1 MDIILASTSQYR
13 HHLLQRLGLRFSC
26 LAPEVDEAIV
36 VGEAPPARA
45 SRLARLKAMSA
56 GLEQDGTPALVI
68 GSDQVAC
75 IADKILRKPGTAE
88 RAAAQ
93 LAACSGQRIRFWTAI
108 SLVSSTG
115 QHWQDMVHSDVE
127 LRHLTQPEIE
137 RYIELDQPLD
147 CAGSFKWESLGISL
161 FQRLETEDPTALEGL
176 PLIKLCELLRQAG
189 ISVPLDSEP
198 L

>member
-1 MDIILASTSQYR
+1 MDIILASTSRYR
-13 HHLLQRLGLRFSC
+13 QHLLQRLGLRFSC

-45 SRLARLKAMSA
+45 SRLARLKALSA
-56 GLEQDGTPALVI
+56 GLEQDGTPAVVI

-115 QHWQDMVHSDVE
+115 QHWQDTVHSDVE
-127 LRHLTQPEIE
+127 FRHLTQPEIE
-137 RYIELDQPLD
+137 RYIELEQPLD

-161 FQRLETEDPTALEGL
+161 FQRLETEDPTALGGL

-198 L
+198 R

>member
-1 MDIILASTSQYR
+1 MDIILASTSRYR
-13 HHLLQRLGLRFSC
+13 QHLLQRLGLRFSC

-45 SRLARLKAMSA
+45 SRLARLKALSV
-56 GLEQDGTPALVI
+56 GLEQCETPTLVI

-75 IADKILRKPGTAE
+75 IEDKILRKPGTVE

-93 LAACSGQRIRFWTAI
+93 LATCSGQRIRFWTAI

-115 QHWQDMVHSDVE
+115 QHWQGMVHSDVE
-127 LRHLTQPEIE
+127 LRHLTQREIE

-161 FQRLETEDPTALEGL
+161 FKRLETEDPTALEGL

-198 L
+198 R

>member
-1 MDIILASTSQYR
+1 MDIILASTSRYR
-13 HHLLQRLGLRFSC
+13 QHLLQRLGLRFSC

-45 SRLARLKAMSA
+45 SRLARLKALSV
-56 GLEQDGTPALVI
+56 GLEQCETPTLVI

-75 IADKILRKPGTAE
+75 IEDKILRKPGTPE

-115 QHWQDMVHSDVE
+115 QHWQGMVHSDVE
-127 LRHLTQPEIE
+127 LRHLTQREIE

-161 FQRLETEDPTALEGL
+161 FKRLETEDPTALEGL

-198 L
+198 R

>member
-1 MDIILASTSQYR
+1 MDIILASTSRYR
-13 HHLLQRLGLRFSC
+13 QHLLQRLGLRFSC
-26 LAPEVDEAIV
+26 LPPAVDEAIV
-36 VGEAPPARA
+36 VGEAPPARS
-45 SRLARLKAMSA
+45 SRLARLKALSI
-56 GLEQDGTPALVI
+56 GLEQNESPALVI

-75 IADKILRKPGTAE
+75 IQDKILRKPGTAE

-93 LAACSGQRIRFWTAI
+93 LSACSGQRIRFWTSI

-127 LRHLTQPEIE
+127 LRHLTQREIE

-176 PLIKLCELLRQAG
+176 PLIKLCALMRQAG

-198 L
+198 R

>member
-1 MDIILASTSQYR
+1 MDIILASTSRYR
-13 HHLLQRLGLRFSC
+13 QHLLQRLGLRFSC

-45 SRLARLKAMSA
+45 SRLARLKALSV
-56 GLEQDGTPALVI
+56 GLEQCETPTLVI

-75 IADKILRKPGTAE
+75 IEDKILRKPGTVE

-93 LAACSGQRIRFWTAI
+93 LATCSGQRIRFWTAI

-115 QHWQDMVHSDVE
+115 QHWQGMVHSDVE
-127 LRHLTQPEIE
+127 LRHLTQREIE

-161 FQRLETEDPTALEGL
+161 FKRLETEDPTALEGL
-176 PLIKLCELLRQAG
+176 PLIKLCDLLRQAG

-198 L
+198 R